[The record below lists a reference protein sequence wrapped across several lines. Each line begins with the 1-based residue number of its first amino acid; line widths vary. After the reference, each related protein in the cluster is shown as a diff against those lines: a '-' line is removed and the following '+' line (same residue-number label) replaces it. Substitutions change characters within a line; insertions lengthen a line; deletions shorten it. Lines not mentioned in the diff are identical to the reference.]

1 MSHWSPPPLKPFQ
14 RLQVTDGLLMNA
26 ERWQLAHQYHRQR
39 QGFQYQALYGGG
51 IVQGLGVRVMPPPTD
66 VRSQYQDGRW
76 VEIQPG
82 MAIDPQ
88 GNFIVVT
95 EPMSFRLASENFSR
109 EPLWIYLVI
118 RHVDPDTL
126 TRRSELPVIQETFR
140 IDEKNT
146 PPQGLD
152 LELCRVLLPPT
163 GQKVELRNALEVFNP
178 GVGEPNLLHRP
189 RVRSR
194 PQNFLRIGCWGEDV
208 ALFRAWQDLISVI
221 PNLHPGLGAEATALG
236 LDWGGEALAGCDL
249 LYSQNPPPFS
259 EGALGALA
267 RHWEAGGT
275 IAVEITTPG
284 PELAELL
291 GIYRDLQRAI
301 AAAEQDPNLTSVR
314 SDLASEFRAIQG
326 QILARI
332 PLAHPDLMA
341 LATQFQA
348 PLVAIPHSP
357 HPLRR
362 DPFSLALLPMIEGEA
377 VLIAV
382 AGALVLI
389 FGPLSSAWWGD
400 RPFPLGTPTLRAA
413 QELGINLLDFAGQR
427 QQLMQCQQP
436 SPPV

>member
-39 QGFQYQALYGGG
+39 QGFQYQALYSGG
-51 IVQGLGVRVMPPPTD
+51 IVQGLGVRVIPPPAA

-126 TRRSELPVIQETFR
+126 SRRSDLPVIQETFR

-146 PPQGLD
+146 LPQGLD
-152 LELCRVLLPPT
+152 LELCRILLPPM
-163 GQKVELRNALEVFNP
+163 GQPVELHNALDVFHP
-178 GVGEPNLLHRP
+178 GVGEPNLLHRQG
-189 RVRSR
+189 VRSR
-194 PQNFLRIGCWGEDV
+194 PQHLLLTGCWGENPD
-208 ALFRAWQDLISVI
+208 LLTAWQDLITI
-221 PNLHPGLGAEATALG
+221 LPGLDSHLEVEATALG
-236 LDWGGEALAGCDL
+236 VDSEGEALTGYDL
-249 LYSQNPPPFS
+249 LYYQNPPPWS
-259 EGALGALA
+259 EVTLGALA

-284 PELAELL
+284 IALTELL
-291 GIYRDLQRAI
+291 EIYRDLQRAMI
-301 AAAEQDPNLTSVR
+301 AAEQDPKLATVR
-314 SDLASEFRAIQG
+314 SDLASEFRAIQTQIIG
-326 QILARI
+326 QI
-332 PLAHPDLMA
+332 PHTNPDLMA
-341 LATQFQA
+341 LAEQFGA
-348 PLVAIPHSP
+348 NFVAIPHSP

-362 DPFSLALLPMIEGEA
+362 APFSLALLPMIESEA
-377 VLIAV
+377 VFIAV
-382 AGALVLI
+382 AGGLVVI
-389 FGPLSSAWWGD
+389 FGQLSSAWLGD
-400 RPFPLGTPTLRAA
+400 RPFPLGTTTLRAA
-413 QELGINLLDFAGQR
+413 QELGVNLLHFAGQR
-427 QQLMQCQQP
+427 EQLMQ
-436 SPPV
+436 SR